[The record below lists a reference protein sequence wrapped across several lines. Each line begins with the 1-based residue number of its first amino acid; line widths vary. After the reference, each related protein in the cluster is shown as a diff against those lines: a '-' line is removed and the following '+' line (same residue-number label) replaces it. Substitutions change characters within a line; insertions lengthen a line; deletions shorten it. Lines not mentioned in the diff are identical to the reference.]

1 MINEEYMKYIAHRG
15 FPSKA
20 PENSIPSFQLAALSE
35 AHFGIECDIQQTKD
49 NQFVV
54 FHDENLKRMTR
65 KDLMLSDLTYDEIKE
80 IKIKSGKNIRKYPD
94 LSIPLF
100 KDFLE
105 ICLATNKTAVVEI
118 KKLNDIT
125 EAITLLNIIEAYPQ
139 LPVIIIS
146 FDINYLKFI
155 KAISD
160 IPLQLLVSKISDD
173 IIYDSRVNQFDL
185 ALDKKIVNKTLVKR
199 LKKEGF
205 KIAVWT
211 VDDRKQAEFFKNIG
225 IDFITSDKL

>member
-1 MINEEYMKYIAHRG
+1 MKYIAHRG

-35 AHFGIECDIQQTKD
+35 AHFGIECDVQQTKD
-49 NQFVV
+49 NQFII
-54 FHDENLKRMTR
+54 FHDENLKRMTK
-65 KDLMLSDLTYDEIKE
+65 KDLMLSDLTYDELKE

-94 LSIPLF
+94 LEIPLF

-105 ICLATNKTAVVEI
+105 ICSTTNKTAVVEI

-125 EAITLLNIIEAYPQ
+125 QVIDLLNIIEAYPS
-139 LPVIIIS
+139 LSVIIIS

-185 ALDKKIVNKTLVKR
+185 ALDKKIVNKTMIKR

-211 VDDRKQAEFFKNIG
+211 VDDRKQAEFFKNMG

>member
-1 MINEEYMKYIAHRG
+1 MKYIAHRG
-15 FPSKA
+15 FPNKA
-20 PENSIPSFQLAALSE
+20 PENSIPAFQLAALSE

-49 NQFVV
+49 HQFVV
-54 FHDENLKRMTR
+54 FHDDNLKRMTR
-65 KDLMLSDLTYDEIKE
+65 KDLMISELTYDELKL
-80 IKIKSGKNIRKYPD
+80 IKIRSGKNIRKYPD
-94 LSIPLF
+94 LNIPLF

-105 ICLATNKTAVVEI
+105 ICSESNKTAVIEI

-125 EAITLLNIIEAYPQ
+125 ETINLLNILEGYPG
-139 LPVIIIS
+139 LKVIIIS
-146 FDINYLKFI
+146 FNINYLKFI

-160 IPLQLLVSKISDD
+160 IPLQLLISKISDD

-185 ALDKKIVNKTLVKR
+185 GLDKKIVNKTLIKR

-225 IDFITSDKL
+225 IDFITTDKL